1 MMHNRMNSL
10 QIKRPGVKVYRET
23 QQPSLQP
30 AHTVSGAIRP
40 GAYCIHHQQQ
50 DLLQETR

>member
-1 MMHNRMNSL
+1 MMRNRITSL
-10 QIKRPGVKVYRET
+10 QIKHPGVKVYRKT

-40 GAYCIHHQQQ
+40 GAYRIHHQQQ
-50 DLLQETR
+50 DLLQETG